1 MLKSESDSHS
11 VVSDSLWPHGL
22 SPARVLCPG
31 DSPSKNTKVGRRS
44 SWPKDQIQVTC
55 ITGRFFTVWAT
66 REVLLNT
73 MDALIY
79 SQQQRK
85 DDNTPRMTIIPRKTI
100 LLPEEEIGRKAG
112 AQVTL

>member
-1 MLKSESDSHS
+1 
-11 VVSDSLWPHGL
+11 
-22 SPARVLCPG
+22 
-31 DSPSKNTKVGRRS
+31 
-44 SWPKDQIQVTC
+44 
-55 ITGRFFTVWAT
+55 
-66 REVLLNT
+66 